1 MNGVVKSAAR
11 VLEIFEYFDAVR
23 AEATVMEIA
32 RALDYPQSS
41 TSVLVK
47 SLVDLGYIQHGSRH
61 RSYRP
66 TPRVTLLGAWIEPMV
81 SPDGKILVLMDELG
95 AATGETII
103 LAAAYASAVRYIHV
117 VPGTAAM
124 RLHVPAG
131 TIRPFFDSGAGRMLM
146 SMQDDE
152 RVRALVLG
160 HNALLPAGAPKLQL
174 AAVRRDLA
182 TIRADGHAV
191 SFDKV
196 TAGAGIVAA
205 PLPVTPGGLPLVVG
219 IGGLSQTIRANANRF
234 AALIRAAITRHFQPV
249 PAARSRP
256 RHRRTHAH

>member
-1 MNGVVKSAAR
+1 MSGVVKSAAR
-11 VLEIFEYFDAVR
+11 VLEIFEYFDTVR
-23 AEATVMEIA
+23 AEATVMEIS

-81 SPDGKILVLMDELG
+81 SPGGEILALMDELG

-103 LAAAYASAVRYIHV
+103 LAAAYATAVRYIHV

-131 TIRPFFDSGAGRMLM
+131 TTRPFFNSGAGRMFM

-152 RVRALVLG
+152 HVRALVHR
-160 HNALLPAGAPKLQL
+160 HNAGLPDGAPKLQL

-182 TIRADGHAV
+182 TIRAEGHAV

-196 TAGAGIVAA
+196 TPGAGIVAA
-205 PLPVTPGGLPLVVG
+205 PLPVSPGGLPLVVG
-219 IGGLSQTIRANANRF
+219 IGGHSQAIRSNADRF
-234 AALIRAAITRHFQPV
+234 AALIRAAIARHFQPG
-249 PAARSRP
+249 PAARGRARQRSA
-256 RHRRTHAH
+256 HAR